1 MLALSLAALL
11 GQGGFFDRAE
21 VDFWGRPKA
30 APAAEPLWSDS
41 TAPAP
46 VRRLLESPGAETA
59 KAYLEWQ
66 RRRLERLREAMAAV
80 EAERREEAP
89 SLLYFSRPGCR
100 WCAKQ
105 ELELEGLPVL
115 RVPEGSPL
123 WAEHRVDAVPTLV
136 LGRRTFRGFTERA
149 ALLKELGRD

>member
-1 MLALSLAALL
+1 MLALSLAAVL
-11 GQGGFFDRAE
+11 GQGGFFERAG
-21 VDFWGRPKA
+21 VDFWGRAAA
-30 APAAEPLWSDS
+30 APAEALWADS

-59 KAYLEWQ
+59 RAYLEWQ
-66 RRRLERLREAMAAV
+66 RRRLERLRDAMAAV
-80 EAERREEAP
+80 EAQQRDDAP
-89 SLLYFSRPGCR
+89 SILYFSRPGCR

-105 ELELEGLPVL
+105 ERELEGLPVR

-136 LGRRTFRGFTERA
+136 VNRRVFRGFTAKPVLE
-149 ALLKELGRD
+149 KELGR